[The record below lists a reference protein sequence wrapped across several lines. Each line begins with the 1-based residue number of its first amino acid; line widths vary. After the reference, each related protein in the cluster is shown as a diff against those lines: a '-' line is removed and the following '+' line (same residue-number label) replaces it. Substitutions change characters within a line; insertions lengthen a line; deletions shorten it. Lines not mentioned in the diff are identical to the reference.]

1 MTSTI
6 DVVTIDEAKQFLNI
20 TVTTFDTELASF
32 ITAASQ
38 MWINRV
44 GPVGS
49 AAFDEWY
56 DGGVPQ
62 IALRHVPIQSVTSV
76 VESYGSTVHYTLTE
90 QVLDGSVSMDAWGY
104 TIDTTTGMLT
114 RRATGVAVPFAP
126 GRRNVHVQYSAGY
139 TAVPEDI
146 KHAVFL
152 LIMHF
157 WQTQRGGSKR
167 PGQGGTD
174 DWRPDFAFTWP
185 SRVEEIAA
193 SYRLPG
199 IA

>member
-1 MTSTI
+1 MASSVDI
-6 DVVTIDEAKQFLNI
+6 VTLDEAKTFLNI
-20 TVTTFDTELASF
+20 TVATFDAELAGF

-49 AAFDEWY
+49 AVFTEWY
-56 DGGVPQ
+56 DGGTSR
-62 IALRHVPIQSVTSV
+62 IALRNTPVLSVTSV
-76 VESYGSTVHYTLTE
+76 VESYGSTVHYTLTP
-90 QVLDGSVSMDAWGY
+90 QDLAAGPSSDAWGY
-104 TIDTTTGMLT
+104 TIDTTTGLLT
-114 RRATGVAVPFAP
+114 RRAAGVAISFAP
-126 GRRNVHVQYSAGY
+126 GQRNVQVVYTAGY
-139 TAVPEDI
+139 AAIPEDI
-146 KHAVFL
+146 KHAVDL
-152 LIMHF
+152 LIMHL

-174 DWRPDFAFTWP
+174 DWRPDFAFSWP

-193 SYRLPG
+193 GYRIPG